1 MDCTEVISVARIE
14 REAKAAAFAYVSLTA
29 ACPYPFA
36 SDAGRRFKAAYRLAL
51 VKTRPVPAAAAGS
64 VAPPS
69 TPTKGTPC
77 HS

>member
-51 VKTRPVPAAAAGS
+51 VETRPVPAAADS
-64 VAPPS
+64 VASPS
-69 TPTKGTPC
+69 SPTKGTPC